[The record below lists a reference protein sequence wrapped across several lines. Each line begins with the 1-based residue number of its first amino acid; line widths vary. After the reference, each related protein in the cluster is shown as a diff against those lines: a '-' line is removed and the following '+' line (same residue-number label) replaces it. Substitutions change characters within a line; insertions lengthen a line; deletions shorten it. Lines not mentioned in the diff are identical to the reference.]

1 MEKRE
6 KELELAAL
14 KDKLSKAK
22 HVIIADHT
30 GINVE
35 AITIL
40 RRKLKASKSEFRV
53 AKNTLLKKAI
63 KDSDY
68 SVLDKY
74 FEGPTA
80 VIFGYEDPGLPAKI
94 INDSIKESE
103 RPKFKAY
110 YLDGQVYGIDF
121 LKRIAEL
128 PPRNVVIAELLGTVQ
143 GPIIQFIMTIE
154 AASREFVSTLDA
166 LAKSKE
172 G

>member
-1 MEKRE
+1 MDKRE
-6 KELELAAL
+6 KEQELADL
-14 KDKLSKAK
+14 KDKLSRAK

-35 AITIL
+35 AITVL
-40 RRKLKASKSEFRV
+40 RRKLRESKSEFRV

-68 SVLDKY
+68 NVLDKY

-80 VIFGYEDPGLPAKI
+80 VIFGYEDPGAPAKI
-94 INDSIKESE
+94 INESMKDSE

-128 PPRNVVIAELLGTVQ
+128 PPRNVVIAELLSTIQ